1 MNDIEHE
8 LQNLPRRRPSAS
20 LDVRMDALF
29 ERAGRRRHGLLTA
42 PVPAWLLAVACAA
55 CVALGVGVRARWER
69 PAPPA
74 PAPVI
79 VVLPPSEE
87 LRQVLSRERAP
98 AALPAVIDFTRAPVR
113 ITTKPVP
120 ADGRL

>member
-1 MNDIEHE
+1 MSDTEHE
-8 LQNLPRRRPSAS
+8 LQHLPRRRPSAS
-20 LDVRMDALF
+20 LDDRMDALF
-29 ERAGRRRHGLLTA
+29 ERAGRRHRGVLTT

-55 CVALGVGVRARWER
+55 CVVVGVGMRTLWER
-69 PAPPA
+69 PAPRT

-87 LRQVLSRERAP
+87 LRQVLNRERMP
-98 AALPAVIDFTRAPVR
+98 TAAPAVIDFTRAPVR

-120 ADGRL
+120 TDGSI